1 MVRALDLTS
10 PAGSPPTKI
19 LIVDDH
25 AVLRMGLAALFGTVP
40 HFAVVGEAATA
51 AAALVEARRCRP
63 DVVMMDVRLPDGS
76 GVEACREIRAER
88 PETRVI
94 MFTSFA
100 DEDSVVEAVMADAA
114 GYVLK
119 GSEPQRLI
127 EAIETV
133 AAGGSLL
140 DPSVTDY
147 VLRRMRRMGARS
159 VDDDPLAVLGKQERK
174 VLPLIAEGKTNREIA
189 ATLFVSEHTA
199 KSYVSD
205 ILRKLGVARR
215 SQVAALVTRLERRE
229 EE

>member
-1 MVRALDLTS
+1 MGRTLDLNR
-10 PAGSPPTKI
+10 PAAAAPTKI

-40 HFAVVGEAATA
+40 NFAVVGEAATA

-76 GVEACREIRAER
+76 GVEACRAIREER

-127 EAIETV
+127 EAIEAV

-140 DPSVTDY
+140 DPSVTDT
-147 VLRRMRRMGARS
+147 VLRRMRRMGTRS
-159 VDDDPLAVLGKQERK
+159 ADDDPLAALSKQERK
-174 VLPLIAEGKTNREIA
+174 VLPLLAAGRTNREIGA
-189 ATLFVSEHTA
+189 SLFVSEHTA

-215 SQVAALVTRLERRE
+215 SQAAALASRLERRQDE
-229 EE
+229 

>member
-100 DEDSVVEAVMADAA
+100 DEDSVIEAVMADAA

-140 DPSVTDY
+140 DPSVTDC
-147 VLRRMRRMGARS
+147 VLRRMRRLGARW

-174 VLPLIAEGKTNREIA
+174 VLPLLAEGKTNREIA
-189 ATLFVSEHTA
+189 AILFVSEHTA

-205 ILRKLGVARR
+205 ILRKLGLARR
-215 SQVAALVTRLERRE
+215 SQAAALVTRLERRQA
-229 EE
+229 

>member
-100 DEDSVVEAVMADAA
+100 DEDSVIEAVMEEVATRLKDGRIIIGDA
-114 GYVLK
+114 
-119 GSEPQRLI
+119 PQTDSSFEDIRSRLGLD
-127 EAIETV
+127 AIAERTAARWPGISVDVVDLRREWWIQRGGVTV
-133 AAGGSLL
+133 ERVTLPG
-140 DPSVTDY
+140 DPSGGTV
-147 VLRRMRRMGARS
+147 
-159 VDDDPLAVLGKQERK
+159 VDLA
-174 VLPLIAEGKTNREIA
+174 
-189 ATLFVSEHTA
+189 
-199 KSYVSD
+199 SD
-205 ILRKLGVARR
+205 SRFACTSG
-215 SQVAALVTRLERRE
+215 
-229 EE
+229 

>member
-1 MVRALDLTS
+1 
-10 PAGSPPTKI
+10 
-19 LIVDDH
+19 
-25 AVLRMGLAALFGTVP
+25 MGLAALFGTVP

-51 AAALVEARRCRP
+51 GAALTEARRCRP

-76 GVEACREIRAER
+76 GVVACREIRSER

-127 EAIETV
+127 EAVETV

-140 DPSVTDY
+140 DPSVTEA

-159 VDDDPLAVLGKQERK
+159 AGDDPLSALSTQERK
-174 VLPLIAEGKTNREIA
+174 VLPLLAEGRTNREIA
-189 ATLFVSEHTA
+189 AALCVSEHTA

-215 SQVAALVTRLERRE
+215 SQAAALVSRLGRRPE
-229 EE
+229 E